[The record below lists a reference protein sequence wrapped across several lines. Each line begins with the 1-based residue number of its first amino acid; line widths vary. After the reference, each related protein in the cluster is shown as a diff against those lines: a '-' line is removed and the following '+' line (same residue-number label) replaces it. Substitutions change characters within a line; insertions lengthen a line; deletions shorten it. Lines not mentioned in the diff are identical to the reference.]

1 MILTQGQVLNSALG
15 LAGWILIESGQI
27 YTGTFFAL
35 RLVQTTEIVVND
47 IPLDG
52 LNESWNIGQYFFGN
66 INKVQNNGKYTILA
80 YITGIT
86 EPVKV
91 V

>member
-15 LAGWILIESGQI
+15 LAGWILIAPGQL

-35 RLVQTTEIVVND
+35 RLVQTTGIVVND
-47 IPLDG
+47 IELDS

-66 INKVQNNGKYTILA
+66 INKVQNNSEYTILA